1 MANTLVQFRIDE
13 KQRKEAEGIC
23 EQLGFDLPSYLRM
36 SVTRLV
42 REKGVPF
49 NLCVAED
56 KKDDSAL
63 WNAISELQA
72 SAKANGLSEMSLKE
86 SDAEIAAVRK
96 EMRAEEASKNMAVAG
111 QILRRAKTNGTADIP
126 LEELNAEIAAGR
138 AEKN

>member
-56 KKDDSAL
+56 KKDDSAAL
-63 WNAISELQA
+63 
-72 SAKANGLSEMSLKE
+72 
-86 SDAEIAAVRK
+86 
-96 EMRAEEASKNMAVAG
+96 
-111 QILRRAKTNGTADIP
+111 LRHQG
-126 LEELNAEIAAGR
+126 
-138 AEKN
+138 